1 MLVKAQSG
9 CGMVQM
15 SCTSMCMSLCAIPYL
30 RILMMHIVLGSRSM
44 SHYCLECC
52 RRDAAFPDTQR
63 LHPSKTKL
71 YSYRSRCTV
80 PVLPIAP

>member
-9 CGMVQM
+9 SGVVQM
-15 SCTSMCMSLCAIPYL
+15 SCMSMCMSPCAIPYL
-30 RILMMHIVLGSRSM
+30 CILMMHIVLGSRSM
-44 SHYCLECC
+44 CHCLECC

-63 LHPSKTKL
+63 LHPSETKL
-71 YSYRSRCTV
+71 YSYRSQCTV